1 MADTATP
8 NVIRR
13 ADYAP
18 PAFLIDTVALE
29 FDLVPERTVVRNTMR
44 VRRNPDASRAAH
56 LELMGEQLEFVSAE
70 IDGKPFPNAH
80 PHEHGLLLDDVPDS
94 FELTLTS
101 ICNPAENTTLS
112 GLYVSSGNFFTQC
125 EAEGFRRI
133 TYFLDRPDV
142 MASFT
147 VTLRASKADY
157 PVLLSN
163 GNLLEEGD
171 LSDGRHFARWED
183 PFRKPSYLFA
193 LVAGKLVALEERV
206 KTGSGK
212 DKLLQVWVE
221 PHDLDKTRHAMDSL
235 IHSIRWDEERFGLEL
250 DLDRFMIV
258 AVSDFNMG
266 AMENKGLNIFNTKY
280 VLANPETATDTDF
293 ANIEAVVGHEY
304 FHNWTGNRV
313 TCRDWFQ
320 LSLKEGLTVFR
331 DQEFSADMAGGQT
344 GGSDEA
350 ARATKRIEDVR
361 VLRQMQFAEDAGPM
375 AHPVRPESYVEINN
389 FYTMTVYEKGSE
401 VVRMY
406 QTLFGRDGF
415 RKGMDLYFKRHDG
428 QAVTCDDF
436 RHALADANGRD
447 LAQFERWYSQA
458 GTPRVSVRTRYDAAQ
473 QRYSVTLRQGYGE
486 TAPAARETQNG
497 PLLIPFAIGLI
508 GEDGRDLPLQLDGE
522 AKASESTTRVL
533 EFTQTEQTF
542 TFVNVAQEPL
552 PSLLRNFSAPVIVE
566 YDYTAE
572 QLAFLLAHDS
582 DPFNR
587 WEAGQRLATRELLA
601 LAARAATGAAL
612 QLDDSVVAAFARVLT
627 DETLSPAF
635 RELAL
640 MLPSE
645 AYLAE
650 QMAESNPA
658 AVHAARQFVRK
669 RLANALRDDW
679 LEVYEQHRTPGV
691 YEATPEAAGHRA
703 LKNLALSYLTE
714 LDNSADAVRLAA
726 AQYDAANNMT
736 DRAAALSALLNAAA
750 PQGGSPEAQRALD
763 DFYRRFEKEPLVI
776 DKWFALQAT
785 QRGSAQHPVIDT
797 VHTLMTHPAFNLKNP
812 NRARSLI
819 FSFCAANPAQFH
831 AEDGSGYA
839 FWAEQV
845 IALDALN
852 PQVAARL
859 ARSLE
864 LWRRFTPALRDS
876 MRAALEK
883 VAAQVKSRDV
893 REIVEKALA

>member
-44 VRRNPDASRAAH
+44 VRRNPDASHASN
-56 LELMGEQLEFVSAE
+56 LELMGEQLEFVSAA
-70 IDGKPFPNAH
+70 IDGVAFANAH
-80 PHEHGLLLDDVPDS
+80 AHEHGLTLDNVPDN

-112 GLYVSSGNFFTQC
+112 GLYVSGGNFFTQC

-142 MASFT
+142 MATFT

-171 LSDGRHFARWED
+171 LPDGRHFARWED

-206 KTGSGK
+206 KSGSGK
-212 DKLLQVWVE
+212 EKLLQVWVE

-235 IHSIRWDEERFGLEL
+235 INSIRWDEARFGLEL

-331 DQEFSADMAGGQT
+331 DQEFSADMAGGAT
-344 GGSDEA
+344 DEA

-458 GTPRVSVRTRYDAAQ
+458 GTPRVSVRTKYDATQ
-473 QRYSVTLRQGYGE
+473 QRYSVTLTQGYGDA
-486 TAPAARETQNG
+486 APAARETQKG

-508 GEDGRDLPLQLDGE
+508 GKDGADLPLQLEGE
-522 AKASESTTRVL
+522 TKASNSTTRVL
-533 EFTQTEQTF
+533 DFTQTEQTF

-566 YDYTAE
+566 YDYSAD

-587 WEAGQRLATRELLA
+587 WEAGQRLATRELLT
-601 LAARAATGAAL
+601 LAGRAATGVPL

-627 DETLSPAF
+627 DESLSPSF

-669 RLANALRDDW
+669 RLANALRKDW
-679 LEVYEQHRTPGV
+679 LAVYEKHRTPGA

-703 LKNLALSYLTE
+703 LKNLALSYLAE
-714 LDNSADAVRLAA
+714 LDDPAEAVRLAS

-736 DRAAALSALLNAAA
+736 DRSAALSALLNAAA
-750 PQGGSPEAQRALD
+750 ANGGSLEAQQALD

-785 QRGSAQHPVIDT
+785 QRGSAQRPVIEI
-797 VHTLMTHPAFNLKNP
+797 VRKLMAHPAFNLKNP

-839 FWAEQV
+839 FWADQV
-845 IALDALN
+845 IALDAIN
-852 PQVAARL
+852 PQVAASL

-864 LWRRFTPALRDS
+864 LWRRFTPTLRDG

-883 VAAQVKSRDV
+883 VASQVKSRDV